1 MNMRALR
8 PFLRGLPIIFLCLA
22 GALLLA
28 KNYLRY
34 ATPQYESTAKIKLAD
49 VNEGPTSTNLFKDF
63 DLFSSTNKIGAEV
76 EVMKSEMLVS
86 QALDRL
92 PFDISTYRVG
102 QVQTTELYRQCPF
115 TVDIKLH
122 DERWADK
129 TFGLRIAPNHQL
141 ELTLPGGKTVKG
153 TLGQR
158 FHFPQADFCIEINST
173 LLAEKP
179 TLRLADRY
187 QFVPHSRDRLVAEVI
202 NKLDITSVDKDIAIL
217 RVSFQSPVADKA
229 ADLVNTLTAA
239 YMDDYVANKYKVA
252 NTTVK
257 FLNQQVASVGERL
270 ALSEDSIEQYR
281 DARNI
286 INIRQET
293 ETDLRK
299 ISELKIQL
307 SNLRMSLAAVES
319 LCRYMQNG
327 QQNAL
332 ELAPNF
338 EAFNDLLSTE
348 IIKKIKALQA
358 ERQDLLLRFT
368 PEDEKVKV
376 IEEKLIDLNAYLLE
390 GVKNTRNNLRVKY
403 AEIEREIHHSEQVF
417 VGLPTRE
424 KDLTI
429 LERDFQLNQKLYNFL
444 HEKQTE
450 AEIAQAAKITFHRV
464 ISPGEVPQKP
474 MAPNRAL
481 ITIISAFLGLITGFL
496 LVYLYATL
504 RARPTDA
511 HAIQKESATPVAAT
525 LPHIPAPADYAS
537 VFRQLTIRLDL
548 KDLLRPG
555 TRVVLTAFT
564 THEGLG
570 FCYEQLA
577 AALRRQGRTVRVVR
591 IDDCQT
597 LPPAPADADEL
608 VLVRNQPLLL
618 DSHALAVMAAAD
630 VNLVLIDGAATPIG
644 RIAALDLLALEY
656 QLPGVHFC
664 LNREGYVPSMFGGVL
679 KAGRRLFS
687 TLLRREN
694 QSEPIVAG

>member
-1 MNMRALR
+1 MEMRALR
-8 PFLRGLPIIFLCLA
+8 PFLRGLPVIALCLIA
-22 GALLLA
+22 ALMLA

-34 ATPQYESTAKIKLAD
+34 ATPQFESTAKIKLAD

-63 DLFSSTNKIGAEV
+63 DLFSTTNKIGAEV
-76 EVMKSEMLVS
+76 EVMKSEMLVT

-102 QVQTTELYRQCPF
+102 QVQTTELYKECPF
-115 TVDIKLH
+115 TVDLDLH
-122 DERWADK
+122 DERWADQ
-129 TFGLRIAPNHQL
+129 TFSLRITPAHLL
-141 ELTLPGGKTVKG
+141 ELTLPGGKVVKG
-153 TLGQR
+153 RLGEH
-158 FHFPQADFCIEINST
+158 FHLPQADLCIEINGA

-179 TLRLADRY
+179 GMRIADRY
-187 QFVPHSRDRLVAEVI
+187 QFVWHSRDRLVADVI

-217 RVSFQSPVADKA
+217 RISFQSPVAEKA
-229 ADLVNTLTAA
+229 ADLVNTLAA
-239 YMDDYVANKYKVA
+239 TYMDDYIANKYKVA

-270 ALSEDSIEQYR
+270 AYSEDSIERYR
-281 DARNI
+281 DQKNI

-299 ISELKIQL
+299 VAELKIQL

-319 LCRYMQNG
+319 LYNYMKSG
-327 QQNAL
+327 QHNAL

-348 IIKKIKALQA
+348 IIKKIKGLQA

-368 PEDEKVKV
+368 PEDEKVLV
-376 IEEKLIDLNAYLLE
+376 IERKLTDLNEYLLE

-403 AEIEREIHHSEQVF
+403 GEIEREIHHSEQVF

-450 AEIAQAAKITFHRV
+450 AEIAQAATITFHRV
-464 ISPGEVPQKP
+464 ISAGEVPLKP

-481 ITIISAFLGLITGFL
+481 ITVVSGFLGLLTGLL
-496 LVYLYATL
+496 LVYLYAAL

-511 HAIQKESATPVAAT
+511 HSIQKESATPVAAT
-525 LPHIPAPADYAS
+525 LPYLKTTAEYAS
-537 VFRQLTIRLDL
+537 AFRQLMVRLEL
-548 KDLLRPG
+548 KDLLKPG
-555 TRVVLTAFT
+555 TCVVLSAFT
-564 THEGLG
+564 EREGLA
-570 FCYEQLA
+570 FCFEQLA
-577 AALRRQGRTVRVVR
+577 GALRRQGRTVRIVR
-591 IDDCQT
+591 IEDYQA
-597 LPPAPADADEL
+597 LPPAAAADEL
-608 VLVRNQPLLL
+608 VLVCNQPLLN

-630 VNLVLIDGAATPIG
+630 VNLVVIDGAATPLA
-644 RIAALDLLALEY
+644 RIPALDLLALEY
-656 QLPGVHFC
+656 HLPGVHFC
-664 LNREGYVPSMFGGVL
+664 LNREGYTPGLLRAAQKLGQYLS
-679 KAGRRLFS
+679 AN
-687 TLLRREN
+687 LLRRDARRA
-694 QSEPIVAG
+694 PAILG